1 MARTRVVS
9 VIGYKNSG
17 KTRVVE
23 SLVRELTGRGFS
35 VGTVKHT
42 ADDVRLDTPGKDTWR
57 HREAGSK
64 ATAIIHDRS
73 AAVFYDR
80 YLTVREAVERLGGLD
95 IVVIEGLKTL
105 EITPKIVVPRS
116 ASDMESLSDG
126 LEVAIARMPG
136 VEIDGSGVPVIPIDG
151 PGLLADVVEARAFPL
166 LPGLDCGGCGHGDC
180 GGMARA
186 ILAGEADA
194 IGCVAMGSG
203 FSLRVDGDE
212 VALGPFVQT
221 AFSNVVLGFVRSL
234 KGVGGPSR
242 VELSFEVAEDG

>member
-1 MARTRVVS
+1 
-9 VIGYKNSG
+9 
-17 KTRVVE
+17 
-23 SLVRELTGRGFS
+23 
-35 VGTVKHT
+35 
-42 ADDVRLDTPGKDTWR
+42 
-57 HREAGSK
+57 
-64 ATAIIHDRS
+64 
-73 AAVFYDR
+73 
-80 YLTVREAVERLGGLD
+80 
-95 IVVIEGLKTL
+95 
-105 EITPKIVVPRS
+105 
-116 ASDMESLSDG
+116 
-126 LEVAIARMPG
+126 MPG
-136 VEIDGSGVPVIPIDG
+136 VEIDGSGVPVIPIDS

-194 IGCVAMGSG
+194 TGCVAMGSG

>member
-23 SLVRELTGRGFS
+23 SLVRELTGREFS

-57 HREAGSK
+57 HREAGSR

-95 IVVIEGLKTL
+95 YVVIEGLKTL

-136 VEIDGSGVPVIPIDG
+136 VEIDGCDVPVISIGSPS
-151 PGLLADVVEARAFPL
+151 PLADVVETRALPL
-166 LPGLDCGGCGHGDC
+166 LPGLDCGGCGHDDC

-186 ILAGEADA
+186 ILAGEAEASD
-194 IGCVAMGSG
+194 CVAMRPG

-221 AFSNVVLGFVRSL
+221 AFRNVVLGFVRSL
-234 KGVGGPSR
+234 KGVGEPSR
-242 VELSFEVAEDG
+242 VEFSFEVAEDG